1 MPPRV
6 RAERPTSRGFLRRQ
20 GLDRPADKGH
30 GQHRATRP
38 RPMTN
43 RVKSAAP
50 ASRLKSRTALALHTW
65 GPRARASPV
74 TRYLEKI
81 AVDLFL
87 PCVRIAYMQRDR
99 QTILKQLIETVTF
112 VQEDISGNDPSE
124 VDETTVPIK
133 SLVGFDSLRGVET
146 TLLLSEFLKMEL
158 KPKKGE
164 ALNLFVS
171 TDGRR
176 ALSLSETADRILALV
191 N

>member
-1 MPPRV
+1 
-6 RAERPTSRGFLRRQ
+6 
-20 GLDRPADKGH
+20 
-30 GQHRATRP
+30 
-38 RPMTN
+38 
-43 RVKSAAP
+43 
-50 ASRLKSRTALALHTW
+50 
-65 GPRARASPV
+65 
-74 TRYLEKI
+74 
-81 AVDLFL
+81 
-87 PCVRIAYMQRDR
+87 MQRDR

-112 VQEDISGNDPSE
+112 VQEDISGNDPAE

-133 SLVGFDSLRGVET
+133 SLIGFDSLRGVET